1 MALFES
7 DFLFDDEDAQEKEA
21 SLPESGLSATEAL
34 RKRLL
39 EREAE
44 SESEA
49 KRLRSELQQLREA
62 KLKLLEAPSRSDML
76 MGLAQKLA
84 APKSKD
90 DPRFYE
96 RKNLGTF
103 LRDVGEFGQEE
114 KQAEFERQKQI
125 NLLKEKYATEDL
137 TAAEASRTR
146 AQQLAAQ
153 YLSDEPKTEAGRATS
168 EFERLIADLPPDEQ
182 VRMRRQRAEVLASR
196 APKSEKAEPDPNRP
210 STVVQS
216 RVATVRDRKLGPTGE
231 KLNAVSQAQSLLNAA
246 RTNPAAVPQVD
257 RFLAR
262 LTGDSQLSQL
272 EVNSIANAGSF
283 PSRVVSSISKFLSG
297 IPSDLS
303 LDDKSK
309 VLSIIEDQLAPKYNS
324 GRESVLDTFSGSSD
338 ISQEAVER
346 IVGPKYITSSEKRRR
361 AEEEKRLKQEREK
374 AEKASAEGSVT
385 LSGGKSGRLVK

>member
-7 DFLFDDEDAQEKEA
+7 DFLLDDEDNQDQTGEVAD
-21 SLPESGLSATEAL
+21 SGLSNLESL
-34 RKRLL
+34 RARLMKREEESAAEEEKQRKVL
-39 EREAE
+39 EEIQA
-44 SESEA
+44 
-49 KRLRSELQQLREA
+49 A
-62 KLKLLEAPSRSDML
+62 KLKLLEAPSRREAL
-76 MGLAQKLA
+76 MGLAQKLT
-84 APKSKD
+84 APKVST
-90 DPRFYE
+90 DPRFFE
-96 RKNLGTF
+96 RQNLYTF
-103 LRDVGEFGQEE
+103 LRDVGEYGGEQ
-114 KQAEFERQKQI
+114 KQAEKERQAKI
-125 NLLKEKYATEDL
+125 AELKEKYATEAL
-137 TAAEASRTR
+137 SGAQASRTR

-153 YLSDEPKTEAGRATS
+153 YLSDEPKAEAGRATS

-324 GRESVLDTFSGSSD
+324 GRENVLDTFSGSSD

-346 IVGPKYITSSEKRRR
+346 IVGPKWVTSAERRRR
-361 AEEEKRLKQEREK
+361 AEEQKRLKEERERADK
-374 AEKASAEGSVT
+374 AGTEGSIT
-385 LSGGKSGRLVK
+385 LSGGKSGRPVK